1 MAGHDGRTGR
11 RNVDSVKLLSTK
23 LTLPAFPT
31 CAMTQRFPNY
41 KLIGKAA
48 MLSLLNLCCLF
59 VSHYASA
66 QSTDAAQFDV
76 ELIVFSVT
84 RPAASVED
92 WAFEETL
99 GPPLEDTADGIQR
112 DAASNVAFQTF
123 PALEASQL
131 KMTAMVE
138 TLQRSS
144 AYKIVAHFGW
154 KQPGKGNDTAIPVSI
169 SGFTP
174 QGSPI
179 SGTVTLVRSRF
190 LHLKVNLAYVA
201 ADGHRYILREQRRIQ
216 RPGDKHY
223 LDHPYF
229 GVIATVNASN

>member
-1 MAGHDGRTGR
+1 
-11 RNVDSVKLLSTK
+11 
-23 LTLPAFPT
+23 
-31 CAMTQRFPNY
+31 MTQRFSIY
-41 KLIGKAA
+41 KLIGKA
-48 MLSLLNLCCLF
+48 LLPSLLNLCCLLA
-59 VSHYASA
+59 SHTASA

-84 RPAASVED
+84 KPAASAED

-99 GPPLEDTADGIQR
+99 GPPLEESERDGQT
-112 DAASNVAFQTF
+112 DAANGNRPTASNVAFQTF
-123 PALEASQL
+123 PALDASQL
-131 KMTAMVE
+131 KLTSTVE

-144 AYKIVAHFGW
+144 AYKVIAHFGW
-154 KQPGKGNDTAIPVSI
+154 KQPGKSNDTAIPVSI

-174 QGSPI
+174 EGSPI

-190 LHLKVNLAYVA
+190 LHLKVNLAYRA

-216 RPGDKHY
+216 KPGDKHY
-223 LDHPYF
+223 LDSPFF